1 MRRIASTA
9 ARGVVI
15 ATAIAAS
22 FTRGAVIIVI
32 DIYRAVLSPLITATI
47 GPACRFEPT
56 CSEYAREAI
65 CRYGVVAGAQLA
77 TGRLLRCRPAGGW
90 GPDPIPQVPV
100 PQDPVSQDRLPKNRD
115 ARTARALT

>member
-9 ARGVVI
+9 ARGVAI
-15 ATAIAAS
+15 AAAIAAS
-22 FTRGAVIIVI
+22 LTRSAVIIVI

-65 CRYGVVAGAQLA
+65 CRHGIVAGGRLA
-77 TGRLLRCRPAGGW
+77 LGRLLRCRPAGGW

-100 PQDPVSQDRLPKNRD
+100 SQDRLPKNRD

>member
-1 MRRIASTA
+1 
-9 ARGVVI
+9 VVSQS
-15 ATAIAAS
+15 TAIAAS
-22 FTRGAVIIVI
+22 LTRSAVIIVI

-65 CRYGVVAGAQLA
+65 CRHGIVAGGRLA
-77 TGRLLRCRPAGGW
+77 LGRLLRCRPAGGW

-100 PQDPVSQDRLPKNRD
+100 SQDRLPKNRD